1 MPAIALPAYDAIIP
15 VGALILWTNSTP
27 PNNRY
32 LLAKGG
38 AFSVLQYPL
47 LATIYPTGILP
58 NITNGPNGFIYMI
71 RAR

>member
-32 LLAKGG
+32 LLANG
-38 AFSVLQYPL
+38 ASFSIVQYPA
-47 LATIYPTGILP
+47 LALIYPSGILP
-58 NITNGPNGFIYMI
+58 SISNGPNGFKYMI
-71 RAR
+71 RAI